1 MGDAIVIRR
10 GLLVKFISD
19 SAIVEDLETR
29 QRIRCFLR
37 GRFRRTKTKPL
48 VGDIVEYADVGNSA
62 VIESILK
69 RRNELTRPKV
79 ANVDQVLAVFT
90 IVKPSIE
97 VFTVDT
103 MLALIE
109 DAALSTVI
117 VINKVDLIE
126 AAQKSKFE
134 QIVKTYERLYPVHC
148 VSAKTGKG
156 LAELRELFKGK
167 ISVLAGPSGVGK
179 STLLNSLSPS
189 LHLKISEVS
198 PKTGRGR
205 HTTTSAELLELPT
218 GGWVVDTPGFALL
231 DLSHLNVERLKYLW
245 PEFRQS
251 GECLFSDCVHI
262 DEPGCTI
269 KKQVETGQ
277 ISPSRYE
284 SYRKLYFSI
293 LERSEKQ

>member
-1 MGDAIVIRR
+1 MIRR

-109 DAALSTVI
+109 NAALSIVI

-134 QIVKTYERLYPVHC
+134 QIVKTYECLYPVHC

-277 ISPSRYE
+277 ISLSRYE